1 MKKREKVFMME
12 KREEMSG
19 EGVLW
24 EEVLIN
30 RLKEFF
36 YWLGY

>member
-1 MKKREKVFMME
+1 ME
-12 KREEMSG
+12 KEKEMGG

-30 RLKEFF
+30 CLKEFF

>member
-1 MKKREKVFMME
+1 MME
-12 KREEMSG
+12 KEKRWVG

-30 RLKEFF
+30 CLKEFF